1 MKEEDKEK
9 KKQTFLE
16 AYDAAAGNI
25 SVACKKANIC
35 RKTFYLWRDADSDFA
50 DKVEEIDES
59 FCDLLE
65 SKAKQKVM
73 EGDTTMLIFMLKTKC
88 KKRGYVEKTEVDAN
102 VNTFEQFMRGLPD
115 NPEDLDK

>member
-1 MKEEDKEK
+1 MEDKKEL
-9 KKQTFLE
+9 FLE

-25 SVACKKANIC
+25 SVACKKANIA
-35 RKTFYLWRDADSDFA
+35 RKTFYNWRDADKEFA
-50 DKVEEIDES
+50 EKVNEVDES

-88 KKRGYVEKTEVDAN
+88 KSRGYVEKTEVDAN
-102 VNTFEQFMRGLPD
+102 VNTFENFMRDLPD